1 MQNDINNPYLQK
13 SAEFFKIDLDDFL
26 IFKLSNLVPF
36 LARPIHDIMFRV
48 GDIHKFLTKWI
59 PPLSSHIKELP
70 SIWLMNRVHDVINL
84 RSKSPPDLRKRVD
97 LLQLMMDVSTSDKVI
112 VS

>member
-1 MQNDINNPYLQK
+1 LV
-13 SAEFFKIDLDDFL
+13 
-26 IFKLSNLVPF
+26 KLSNLMPF
-36 LARPIHDIMFRV
+36 LARPIHDIIFGAGHIRE
-48 GDIHKFLTKWI
+48 FLTKWI
-59 PPLSSHIKELP
+59 PSLSSHIQELP

-84 RSKSPPDLRKRVD
+84 RSKSPPNLRKRVD